1 MGLCLAYICPCICPK
16 RFFNGLM
23 FGRGRGKGGG
33 GKGEG
38 VAHYRKDFMF
48 EVWEAY
54 FQEGLLS
61 KLCGVILISQVS
73 SDLAPAR
80 QKASN

>member
-1 MGLCLAYICPCICPK
+1 MGLYLAYICPCICPK

-61 KLCGVILISQVS
+61 KLCGVIYPRSLLILRRPVKR
-73 SDLAPAR
+73 LR
-80 QKASN
+80 IK